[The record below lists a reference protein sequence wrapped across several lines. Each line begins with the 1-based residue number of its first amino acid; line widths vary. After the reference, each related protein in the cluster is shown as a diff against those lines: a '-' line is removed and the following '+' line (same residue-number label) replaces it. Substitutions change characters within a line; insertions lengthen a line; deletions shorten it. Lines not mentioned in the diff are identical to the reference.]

1 VSTPAEVVPSI
12 LSADLAD
19 LRAEVREVVDA
30 GARTVHVDVM
40 DGHFV
45 PALSMGPQVV
55 SGLREHFGGLV
66 LDVHLMVEHPE
77 RHVADFVRAGADHV
91 LIHAEATPHVHLALQ
106 RIREQGARAGLV
118 VNPATPLTV
127 FEEVP
132 VGQALVMSVNPGAG
146 GQAFIPE
153 SLDRLRRL
161 RKLLGPD
168 TPIEVDGGIDART
181 APGAAKAGA
190 SMLVAGSAI
199 FGEPDPGAAFRRI
212 ADAL

>member
-1 VSTPAEVVPSI
+1 MSADVIPSI

-19 LRAEVREVVDA
+19 LRAQVREVVDA
-30 GARTVHVDVM
+30 GAGTVHVDVM

-55 SGLREHFGGLV
+55 SGLREHFPGLV
-66 LDVHLMVEHPE
+66 LDVHLMVERPE

-91 LIHAEATPHVHLALQ
+91 LVHAEATPHVHLALQ

-118 VNPATPLTV
+118 VNPATPLAV
-127 FEEVP
+127 FEEVV

-153 SLDRLRRL
+153 SLDRLKRL
-161 RKLLGPD
+161 RKLLGSD
-168 TPIEVDGGIDART
+168 TPIEVDGGIDVRT

-190 SMLVAGSAI
+190 SMLVAGSAV

-212 ADAL
+212 QDAL